1 MYFVQETAAA
11 VVDRIQR
18 ALAPG
23 GYLFLGHAETL
34 RGLSQAFHLRR
45 DSGTF
50 YYQLREGNEPL
61 HPAVAIPRRESPP
74 FEAAPQFALAGGAA
88 AGPTGV
94 GENGRASPPLWA
106 PPAAPPQPNPT
117 LP

>member
-74 FEAAPQFALAGGAA
+74 FVAAPPFSRAGGPQG
-88 AGPTGV
+88 GPTLRGP
-94 GENGRASPPLWA
+94 GGPASPPRLSRPPA
-106 PPAAPPQPNPT
+106 PPPT
-117 LP
+117 